1 MPYVAQ
7 VPNDLLSFDVDA
19 WVIDTNSQHVLNDF
33 FSDSRETTGDIS
45 ATNQAGNGSIAE
57 PGETVTVPT
66 AAGDISGS
74 YIGPVVLSTANVT
87 VGIPVLAGI
96 NVKLNDIEGHALR
109 ADDGSTYIVSDQPL
123 AEDRLGAT
131 ISVSV
136 LGQDIELADVPI
148 SEINTALAAEM
159 DRIATS
165 LGPILGAPLSLLA
178 AGVRSAASV
187 TQTVLDRVTLN
198 VAEGD
203 DDLNVV
209 CFARGT
215 LILTEHGPVA
225 VEDLVAGMR
234 VQTRDRGLQVLR
246 WIGSRHIGTLAL
258 MAHPN
263 LHPIRIKAGALGRGT
278 PSEDLV
284 VSPQHRVL
292 VRSRIALRM
301 FDAKEVLVPIK
312 QLLQIEGIDIAQ
324 DMDSVEYFHL
334 LFDQHEIVTSNGAET
349 ESLYTGPMALES
361 VPVAARRE
369 IQSIF
374 GEFPEVSLLPE
385 AARLLP
391 TGRQARKLA
400 VRHLQN
406 GRSLVQ

>member
-7 VPNDLLSFDVDA
+7 VPSDLLTFDVDA

-33 FSDSRETTGDIS
+33 FSDPRETTGDIS
-45 ATNQAGNGSIAE
+45 ATNQAGNGNIAE
-57 PGETVTVPT
+57 PGETVSVPT
-66 AAGDISGS
+66 ATGDISGS

-87 VGIPVLAGI
+87 VGIPALAGI

-123 AEDRLGAT
+123 SEDRLGAT

-136 LGQDIELADVPI
+136 LGQDIELLDVPI
-148 SEINTALAAEM
+148 SEINTALAAEI
-159 DRIATS
+159 DGIAAG
-165 LGPILGAPLSLLA
+165 LGPILGAPFRVVSAGLRATADLS
-178 AGVRSAASV
+178 
-187 TQTVLDRVTLN
+187 QTVIDRVTLN

-203 DDLNVV
+203 GELNVV

-234 VQTRDRGLQVLR
+234 VQTRDRGLQTLR
-246 WIGSRHIGTLAL
+246 WIGSRQIGPLAL

-263 LHPIRIKAGALGRGT
+263 LHPIRIQAGALGCGT
-278 PSEDLV
+278 PSVDLV
-284 VSPQHRVL
+284 VSPQHRIL

-301 FDAKEVLVPIK
+301 FDTKEILVPVK
-312 QLLQIEGIDIAQ
+312 QLLQVDGIDIAH

-334 LFDQHEIVTSNGAET
+334 LFDQHEIVISNGAET
-349 ESLYTGPMALES
+349 ESLYPGPMALES
-361 VPVAARRE
+361 VPPAARRE

-374 GEFPEVSLLPE
+374 GECPELAIVPE
-385 AARLLP
+385 AARVLA

-406 GRSLVQ
+406 GKSLVQ